1 MNLFVADPDWGWWIV
16 GAFLLLGLE
25 AMSLDL
31 LFASM
36 AVGAVAGAITAA
48 IGAPVIAQSLVA
60 LAFALLTLFVLRP
73 IGVRMLKT
81 DGKETNVQAL
91 HGAQAM
97 VMQRVDARGGRVKIG
112 GEVWS
117 ARSIAPDAEFAA
129 GTDVLVV
136 EIDGAT
142 AVVDAVPHVDTTTD
156 GEL

>member
-1 MNLFVADPDWGWWIV
+1 MPDWGWWVV

-36 AVGAVAGAITAA
+36 AVGAVAGAIAA
-48 IGAPVIAQSLVA
+48 ALGAPVIAQSLVA
-60 LAFALLTLFVLRP
+60 LGVALMTLFVLRP
-73 IGVRMLKT
+73 IGVRLLRT
-81 DGKETNVQAL
+81 ADQETNVHALRGSQAL
-91 HGAQAM
+91 

-117 ARSIAPDAEFAA
+117 ARSNAPGAEFPA

-142 AVVDAVPHVDTTTD
+142 AVVDVVQQIDTPTEGD
-156 GEL
+156 R